1 MILAHAGISD
11 LAWIWRRAADLP
23 NLLFDTSW
31 WSASDLYALW
41 SLVPPGQV
49 LFASDA
55 PYGTPG
61 FAAALNLRIA
71 LEAGL
76 SPEQVRI
83 AFGGQM
89 ERIIAGEDL
98 ADAGP
103 ATHTPLALD
112 PLLDRVH
119 TFIVSAIGQLLARQQ
134 ADEALSLVRLACE
147 VGSDAPQAAPCATVL
162 KLLELR
168 EATLDAAVE
177 GRPANFPAGLQLLV
191 AAAGVV
197 RTPSVPTPPLAPPAE
212 SIDERAA

>member
-1 MILAHAGISD
+1 M
-11 LAWIWRRAADLP
+11 
-23 NLLFDTSW
+23 
-31 WSASDLYALW
+31 
-41 SLVPPGQV
+41 VPPGQV

-61 FAAALNLRIA
+61 FAAALNLRLA
-71 LEAGL
+71 LSAGL
-76 SPEQVRI
+76 GPEQVRI

-89 ERIIAGEDL
+89 ERIIAREDL

-103 ATHTPLALD
+103 ATRTPLTLD

-147 VGSDAPQAAPCATVL
+147 VGSDAPQAAPCAAV
-162 KLLELR
+162 LELR
-168 EATLDAAVE
+168 EATLDAEVE

-197 RTPSVPTPPLAPPAE
+197 RTPSVPMPPLAPPAE